1 VVRIKDEIS
10 IYYPFN
16 EYEETRKCESCH
28 QNIPVKAKFCPH
40 CKARKR
46 KHANYPLITKL
57 LIINIVLILLSMF
70 VFKQITTFYLFG
82 IFIGMLLSIYT
93 IIHSIRGFYRNKPKL
108 IIFSIS
114 SIVISHILFI
124 VYLVLFFIPA
134 YI

>member
-1 VVRIKDEIS
+1 MYCRRCGKIVKEFDNYCMNCGERIKDEIS

-57 LIINIVLILLSMF
+57 LIINIVLILE
-70 VFKQITTFYLFG
+70 ICY
-82 IFIGMLLSIYT
+82 LSI
-93 IIHSIRGFYRNKPKL
+93 PL
-108 IIFSIS
+108 IYSFMIKY
-114 SIVISHILFI
+114 V
-124 VYLVLFFIPA
+124 
-134 YI
+134 